1 MTLQTGTLSR
11 PASGLVISGAITP
24 AYETILT
31 RDALAFVEDLIR
43 RFTPQ
48 VQELLALRVA
58 RQLRLDAGELPDFLP
73 ETAAVRSGDWTA
85 TPLPPAL
92 LDRRVEITG
101 PVDRKMIINALNSGA
116 RVFMADFEDASSPTW
131 QVMMEGQVNVRDAA
145 AGTIEWTAENGK
157 SYRLN
162 PQTAVLMVRPRG
174 WHMVESHVQVD
185 GFPVPAALW
194 DFGLCLF
201 HNARALMAKGHGPY
215 FYLPKMQSHLEARL
229 WNDVFLHAQHA
240 LGLPRGTIRC
250 TVLIET
256 ILAAFEMDE
265 ILYELREHAAGL
277 NCGRWDFIF
286 SMIKCFRRHPDFVLP
301 DRSQVSMATHFLES
315 YSLLLIQT
323 CHRRGVHAMGGMAA
337 QIPIKNDPAAN
348 ELAMLKVRKDKEREA
363 RNGHDGSWVSHPA
376 LVPLCEEVFNQY
388 LAGPNQIDKKLDGLR
403 ITRDDL
409 LQVPEGAITS
419 RGLMDNVS
427 AALRYTE
434 SWLSGQGA
442 VPLYNLMEDAATAE
456 IARAQLW
463 QWCHFPGGK
472 LDDGRKITVER
483 VRELIAHELEGI
495 RLQFGEEH
503 FAARKYRI
511 AAQLLERMIASEVL
525 PDFLTLEAYDY
536 LER

>member
-1 MTLQTGTLSR
+1 MTHQSGTLSR
-11 PASGLVISGAITP
+11 PASGLVISGALNP

-31 RDALAFVEDLIR
+31 RDALAFVEDLVR
-43 RFTPQ
+43 RFAPR

-58 RQLRLDAGELPDFLP
+58 RQSRLDAGELPDFLP
-73 ETAAVRSGDWTA
+73 ETAAVRSGDWQA
-85 TPLPPAL
+85 APLPPAL

-101 PVDRKMIINALNSGA
+101 PVDRKMIINGLNSGA
-116 RVFMADFEDASSPTW
+116 RVFMADFEDASTPTW

-145 AGTIEWTAENGK
+145 AGNIEWTAPNGR

-162 PQTAVLMVRPRG
+162 PRTAVLMVRPRG
-174 WHMVESHVQVD
+174 WHMIESHVQVD

-201 HNARALMAKGHGPY
+201 HNARALMARGHGPY

-229 WNDVFLHAQHA
+229 WNEVFNHAQNA

-286 SMIKCFRRHPDFVLP
+286 SMIKCFRRQPRFVLP
-301 DRSQVSMATHFLES
+301 DRGQISMATHFLES

-363 RNGHDGSWVSHPA
+363 HNGHDGSWVSHPA
-376 LVPLCEEVFNQY
+376 LVPLCEEVFNQFMP
-388 LAGPNQIDKKLDGLR
+388 GPNQIDKKLEGLR

-409 LQVPEGAITS
+409 LQVPGGSITS

-483 VRELIAHELEGI
+483 VRELINHELEGI
-495 RLQFGEEH
+495 RLQFGDEH
-503 FAARKYRI
+503 FGARKYRL

>member
-1 MTLQTGTLSR
+1 MTLQTAHKSR
-11 PASGLVISGAITP
+11 PDSGLVISAVITP
-24 AYETILT
+24 AYQTILT
-31 RDALAFVEDLIR
+31 QDALAFVADLIC
-43 RFTPQ
+43 RFTPR
-48 VQELLALRVA
+48 VEELLARRVA
-58 RQLRLDAGELPDFLP
+58 RQQGLDAGELPDFLP
-73 ETAAVRSGDWTA
+73 ETAAVRSGDWKVA
-85 TPLPPAL
+85 PIPAPL

-101 PVDRKMIINALNSGA
+101 PVDRKMIINGLNSGA

-131 QVMMEGQVNVRDAA
+131 QMMMDGQVNVRDAA
-145 AGTIEWTAENGK
+145 AGTIQWTAANGK
-157 SYRLN
+157 EYRLN
-162 PQTAVLMVRPRG
+162 PETAVLMVRPRG

-194 DFGLCLF
+194 DFGLYIF
-201 HNARALMAKGHGPY
+201 HNARALIAKGHGPY

-229 WNDVFLHAQHA
+229 WNDVFIHAQQS
-240 LGLPRGTIRC
+240 LDIPRGTIRA

-265 ILYELREHAAGL
+265 ILYELREHIVGL

-286 SMIKCFRRHPDFVLP
+286 SLIKCFRRHPRFVLP
-301 DRSQVSMATHFLES
+301 DRSQISMATHFMES

-323 CHRRGVHAMGGMAA
+323 CHRRGAHAIGGMAA

-363 RNGHDGSWVSHPA
+363 SNGHDGSWVSHPS
-376 LVPLCEEVFNQY
+376 LVPLCAEVFNQHMP
-388 LAGPNQIDKKLDGLR
+388 GPNQIDRQLDGLK

-472 LDDGRKITVER
+472 LEDGRKITVDS
-483 VRELIAHELEGI
+483 VRELIAHELAGI
-495 RLQFGEEH
+495 RLQFGEAH
-503 FAARKYRI
+503 FAARKYAL
-511 AAQLLERMIASEVL
+511 AAQILERMIASELL
-525 PDFLTLEAYDY
+525 PDFLTTEAYEY

>member
-1 MTLQTGTLSR
+1 
-11 PASGLVISGAITP
+11 
-24 AYETILT
+24 
-31 RDALAFVEDLIR
+31 
-43 RFTPQ
+43 
-48 VQELLALRVA
+48 
-58 RQLRLDAGELPDFLP
+58 
-73 ETAAVRSGDWTA
+73 
-85 TPLPPAL
+85 
-92 LDRRVEITG
+92 
-101 PVDRKMIINALNSGA
+101 
-116 RVFMADFEDASSPTW
+116 
-131 QVMMEGQVNVRDAA
+131 
-145 AGTIEWTAENGK
+145 
-157 SYRLN
+157 
-162 PQTAVLMVRPRG
+162 
-174 WHMVESHVQVD
+174 
-185 GFPVPAALW
+185 
-194 DFGLCLF
+194 
-201 HNARALMAKGHGPY
+201 
-215 FYLPKMQSHLEARL
+215 
-229 WNDVFLHAQHA
+229 
-240 LGLPRGTIRC
+240 
-250 TVLIET
+250 VLIET

-286 SMIKCFRRHPDFVLP
+286 SMIKCFRRQPRFLLP

-348 ELAMLKVRKDKEREA
+348 ELAMLKVRRDKEREA

-388 LAGPNQIDKKLDGLR
+388 LTGPNQIDKKLEGLR

-409 LQVPEGAITS
+409 LQMPEGSITS

-483 VRELIAHELEGI
+483 VRELISHELEGI

-503 FAARKYRI
+503 FAARKYRL
-511 AAQLLERMIASEVL
+511 AAQLLERMVASEVL
-525 PDFLTLEAYDY
+525 PDFLTTEAYPL